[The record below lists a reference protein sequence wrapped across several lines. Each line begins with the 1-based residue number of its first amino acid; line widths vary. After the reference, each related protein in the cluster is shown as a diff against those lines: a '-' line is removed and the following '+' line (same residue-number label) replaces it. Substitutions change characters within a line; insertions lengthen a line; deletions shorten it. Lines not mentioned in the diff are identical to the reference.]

1 MHSVI
6 FDFNGTLFQDS
17 EKHMA
22 AWHVFADRYGKR
34 VTREELEKFFL
45 GRANAFILRRMFGE
59 GVSEAEIARMAQ
71 EKEGIYRELC
81 VADPANCHLVA
92 GAEEFLDY
100 LHAAGVHF
108 TIATGSECSNVDFY
122 FRIFGLSRW
131 FDREEIV
138 LDDGTFPG
146 KPEPD
151 GFLLAAKRLRAAP
164 GECIVFEDSY
174 SGVQAARA
182 AGVAGIALIGEKAP
196 ERDEKNRA
204 PVLSVTKD
212 FTEMIRIWKEKLSE

>member
-59 GVSEAEIARMAQ
+59 GVSETEIARMAQ

-81 VADPANCHLVA
+81 VADPASCHLVA

-100 LHAAGVHF
+100 LRAAGVHF
-108 TIATGSECSNVDFY
+108 TIATGSERSNVDFY

-131 FDREEIV
+131 FDRKRIV

-151 GFLLAAKRLRAAP
+151 GFLLAAKRLHAGTGILKHDARP
-164 GECIVFEDSY
+164 GRR
-174 SGVQAARA
+174 VQAARA

-196 ERDEKNRA
+196 ERDEKSRV
-204 PVLSVTKD
+204 PVLSVTND
-212 FTEMIRIWKEKLSE
+212 FTEMIRIWEERLSE